1 MKVLVV
7 DDDPIPRR
15 LVEASLRKAG
25 YEPVVAIDGIDALRL
40 LKEPD
45 SPRLI
50 VLDWLMPRMD
60 GLGVCRAIRAGN
72 QEPYVYV
79 LLLTGKDR
87 HEEVVEGLDA
97 GADDYVTKPCNLF
110 ELRARL
116 RAGERILE
124 LQDQLV
130 AARELLRDQA
140 THDPLTGLLNR
151 AALLET
157 LQREG
162 ARSSRGRGELAVI
175 MVDVDN
181 FKAINDTHGHLAG
194 DAVLREIAQR
204 MRGAVRTYDSIG
216 RYGGEEFVIVAPGCG
231 LTTARELAER
241 LRLSV
246 CGSDVTGADT
256 ALAVTVSLGVAS
268 STGGTVDELLS
279 AADRALYRAKANGRN
294 CVVAEPA
301 TI

>member
-7 DDDPIPRR
+7 DDDPIARR

-25 YEPVVAIDGIDALRL
+25 YQPVVAIDGVDALRIL
-40 LKEPD
+40 EEPD

-50 VLDWLMPRMD
+50 VLDWLMPRLD
-60 GLGVCRAIRAGN
+60 GLGVCRAIRTGP
-72 QEPYVYV
+72 QEPYLYV

-130 AARELLRDQA
+130 EAREQLRDLA
-140 THDPLTGLLNR
+140 THDPLTGVLSR
-151 AALLET
+151 AALLDT
-157 LQREG
+157 LQRES
-162 ARSSRGRGELAVI
+162 ARSSRERDGVAVI

-181 FKAINDTHGHLAG
+181 FKAINDTHGHMVG
-194 DAVLREIAQR
+194 DAVLREIARR
-204 MRGAVRTYDSIG
+204 MRAAVRTYDSIG
-216 RYGGEEFVIVAPGCG
+216 RYGGEEFVVVAPGCG
-231 LTTARELAER
+231 VAIAGELAER

-246 CGSDVTGADT
+246 CSGEIMGADT
-256 ALAVTVSLGVAS
+256 ALAMTVSLGVAS
-268 STGGTVDELLS
+268 SADGAADLLLR
-279 AADRALYRAKANGRN
+279 AADRALYQAKANGRN
-294 CVVAEPA
+294 CVVVDS
-301 TI
+301 